1 MSFLHWK
8 SAGHPK
14 TVNAQNIAD
23 AAAATSISTTGWV
36 WLVHLDNALQI
47 VATLVAIAAGI
58 YAIAWHRARLKELQR
73 HLNRHKMYEGTEYEV
88 KKKHLE
94 EE

>member
-8 SAGHPK
+8 SAGHHK
-14 TVNAQNIAD
+14 VSAQNIAD

-47 VATLVAIAAGI
+47 VATIIAITAGI
-58 YAIAWHRARLKELQR
+58 YAILWHRARLKELER
-73 HLNRHKMYEGTEYEV
+73 HLNRHKMYKGTEYEV
-88 KKKHLE
+88 KKHLE